1 MYCAMFQG
9 EESTEGA
16 GGKGEKKASGHLH
29 SHKEATGLWHNLRSL
44 AEWSIPVKMM
54 VNQLLCTCLAPW
66 LPLEGSS
73 LVMTLGCE
81 WSDHLECEHDHSVQ
95 LCKHVTL
102 FKWLLL
108 STTNLTLGWEWCC
121 VLWRVHMINWYCQ
134 LIMSTFIFGL
144 CTTCKNIHRL
154 FPVPWRWFLRT
165 SRAFSQDWS
174 NANWQV
180 FFFLQGIL
188 TKFVPSSPVMTRSH
202 ML

>member
-1 MYCAMFQG
+1 
-9 EESTEGA
+9 
-16 GGKGEKKASGHLH
+16 
-29 SHKEATGLWHNLRSL
+29 
-44 AEWSIPVKMM
+44 MM
-54 VNQLLCTCLAPW
+54 GNQLLCTCSAPW

-81 WSDHLECEHDHSVQ
+81 WSDHLECEHDHSVE
-95 LCKHVTL
+95 LCKH

-180 FFFLQGIL
+180 YFFFYREFWQGSFLVHLLWQGLICCRKL
-188 TKFVPSSPVMTRSH
+188 SPICQQNSDAS
-202 ML
+202 